1 MAASG
6 WRRAD
11 VSELMVMS
19 GWRQVWWW
27 VDGSEW
33 MVATGWRRLYGGECM
48 AASGWWRVNGGQW
61 MMMMMIHYSYATLL
75 DHDEIM
81 YIPVLFTVRPD
92 LGQSTGGTQ

>member
-1 MAASG
+1 
-6 WRRAD
+6 
-11 VSELMVMS
+11 
-19 GWRQVWWW
+19 
-27 VDGSEW
+27 
-33 MVATGWRRLYGGECM
+33 
-48 AASGWWRVNGGQW
+48 VNGGQW